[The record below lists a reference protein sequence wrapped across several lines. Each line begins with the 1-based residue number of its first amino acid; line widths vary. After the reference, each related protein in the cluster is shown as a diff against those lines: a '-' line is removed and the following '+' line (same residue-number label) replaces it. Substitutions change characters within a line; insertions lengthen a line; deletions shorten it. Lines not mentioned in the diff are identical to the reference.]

1 MDADTFFHIASGA
14 DIETTQA
21 RIAAAIGILF
31 QKARLLKYFGSKFE
45 HVYTA
50 FVYVSGFAWRC
61 CLAGRHVVSLFFQW
75 FGDKVGVSS
84 ALGGVFAAVEAV
96 GVVNATSAVLTA
108 IQAEWVGGG
117 VKVERVGAI
126 DTEEGAVLRDQDGRV
141 CLGG

>member
-84 ALGGVFAAVEAV
+84 ALGGVFAAVKAV